1 MKNKCSSCAK
11 ELNFWNTPNFGG
23 GKLNDGGRVCRH
35 CFKIMAKHD
44 NSFGLK
50 SKMKYS
56 SHDVQNII
64 SGNIIIDRPLPDNIK
79 LDIFI
84 SEDEN
89 VAFDNRVEYSEAI
102 SLNTLFLIEYID
114 AKNNIS
120 KRRITIKKLVE
131 TKNDYLLY
139 SYCHERKSI
148 RSFKLSRI
156 QELVD
161 IETGEIIENPENF
174 IKERIINESPLAN
187 LTKQIQQHYHEL
199 NLMVYMGRVD
209 GYLHPRER
217 EIILNYLDKNS
228 DNLLDFSIIDD
239 EIRRMNCDSIQF
251 RESLQ
256 VVSLQ
261 PNRQSIYNLLIE
273 IAYSDNIL
281 DPLEEGILKLIKT
294 EFEI

>member
-1 MKNKCSSCAK
+1 TTLLRS
-11 ELNFWNTPNFGG
+11 
-23 GKLNDGGRVCRH
+23 
-35 CFKIMAKHD
+35 
-44 NSFGLK
+44 
-50 SKMKYS
+50 
-56 SHDVQNII
+56 

-161 IETGEIIENPENF
+161 IETGEIIENPENY
-174 IKERIINESPLAN
+174 IKERIINESTLAKLN
-187 LTKQIQQHYHEL
+187 KQKQQH
-199 NLMVYMGRVD
+199 
-209 GYLHPRER
+209 
-217 EIILNYLDKNS
+217 
-228 DNLLDFSIIDD
+228 
-239 EIRRMNCDSIQF
+239 
-251 RESLQ
+251 
-256 VVSLQ
+256 
-261 PNRQSIYNLLIE
+261 
-273 IAYSDNIL
+273 
-281 DPLEEGILKLIKT
+281 
-294 EFEI
+294 